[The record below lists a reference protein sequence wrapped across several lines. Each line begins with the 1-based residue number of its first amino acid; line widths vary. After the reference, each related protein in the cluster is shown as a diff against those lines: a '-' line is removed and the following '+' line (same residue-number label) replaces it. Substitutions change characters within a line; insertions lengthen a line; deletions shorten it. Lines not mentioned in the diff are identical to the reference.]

1 MNFPIPSF
9 DVYQFTGMSP
19 TLLMSAVLASNG
31 QEARSIVSRALFIPV
46 TSLIAQQVA
55 PIPDHG

>member
-9 DVYQFTGMSP
+9 DVYQLPGP
-19 TLLMSAVLASNG
+19 VLLMTVLADSG
-31 QEARSIVSRALFIPV
+31 QAARSIVSRALFVPV